1 MITTYHNITVME
13 ARFYG
18 TRALPRKLVSHQ
30 PVSASLS
37 TPSCQTNPKLSHSDT
52 DHKNPEGGKKK
63 EKKYIDMKGA

>member
-37 TPSCQTNPKLSHSDT
+37 TPSCQTKSKLT
-52 DHKNPEGGKKK
+52 YTNIDHKNTKKM
-63 EKKYIDMKGA
+63 EKKRNASKT